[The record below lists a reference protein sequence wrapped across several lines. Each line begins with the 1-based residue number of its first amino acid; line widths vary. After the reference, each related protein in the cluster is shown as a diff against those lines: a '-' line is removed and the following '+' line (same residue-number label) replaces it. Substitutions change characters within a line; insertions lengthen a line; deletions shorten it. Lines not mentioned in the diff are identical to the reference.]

1 MTNIV
6 RGGLL
11 ARGLSLGLVL
21 ASGLTGCSSWR
32 GVDSDMLHASASHPR
47 GVKLALL
54 TTTRIPVL
62 VVKSPEG
69 MGRAELTVSQPM
81 PEGLVVEFPGL
92 KQLEHVALKHGADV
106 FACEGSSAE
115 ITACT
120 WGRDWPV
127 GSLRRYPTG
136 MTLTVPPAVLARP
149 GDWSLEWVDYWR
161 N

>member
-6 RGGLL
+6 RGGPFAL
-11 ARGLSLGLVL
+11 ALVLGLT
-21 ASGLTGCSSWR
+21 ACSQWR
-32 GVDSDMLHASASHPR
+32 GVDADILHASASRPK
-47 GVKLALL
+47 GVTLSLL
-54 TTTRIPVL
+54 TTTRVPVL

-69 MGRAELTVSQPM
+69 IGRAELTLRQAL

-92 KQLEHVALKHGADV
+92 KQLEHVALKHGTDV
-106 FACEGSSAE
+106 FACEGSDSE

-127 GSLRRYPTG
+127 GSLQRYPTG
-136 MTLTVPPAVLARP
+136 MTLTVPPAVLTRP